1 MKNISRFLAC
11 LILLV
16 TLFSLVQVVV
26 SEVREKEYILSKNLM
41 LQADDEVDEAE
52 GMRRN
57 LQTTAML
64 LIPALIL
71 LIGSMLWSYSLKAQV
86 DRKTAELKEEIIKRE
101 ETESRKKEHGELLW

>member
-1 MKNISRFLAC
+1 MKNNSWFLAC

-16 TLFSLVQVVV
+16 IVISLVQVTV
-26 SEVREKEYILSKNLM
+26 SEVREEEYVLSKNLM

-101 ETESRKKEHGELLW
+101 EMQEQIL